1 MTETLRDLSPEFDEI
16 VDQMPE
22 LQALGDQLPEEHNTE
37 AVPFGAEMLQDI
49 PQAIGSL
56 TANETLFSVNEET
69 AKGKDDQAGGRRGGG
84 GGNGSG
90 NGGGSGGGSR

>member
-1 MTETLRDLSPEFDEI
+1 MTEILRDLSPEFDEI

-22 LQALGDQLPEEHNTE
+22 LQALDNQLPEEPNTE

-69 AKGKDDQAGGRRGGG
+69 AKGKDDQAGGRRGGS
-84 GGNGSG
+84 GNGGG